1 MQSLSQQEL
10 DRGKAERINQKVKFI
25 LQQVNDGDQLVVQGK
40 PEQAKKLYIACAE
53 AMNKLVHE
61 TKDDPNFQAAIKD
74 NVAKIIQKAERCST
88 PG

>member
-1 MQSLSQQEL
+1 M
-10 DRGKAERINQKVKFI
+10 
-25 LQQVNDGDQLVVQGK
+25 QGK

-53 AMNKLVHE
+53 AMNKLVPE